1 MRRIFLAGLAAVLT
15 APLPSRAQPT
25 EAQREIERALIERD
39 RQAAEFARPEV
50 RDMPRP
56 GPTEPLRPDERVMRS
71 REREAYELGLP
82 PKAPAK
88 QPSVEK
94 PLPLPGGPGHAVEP
108 VPVQRPR
115 SERGVERE
123 KGRVRDVP
131 GVDLEERP

>member
-1 MRRIFLAGLAAVLT
+1 MRRILLAGLAAVMA
-15 APLPSRAQPT
+15 APLPTRAQPS

-39 RQAAEFARPEV
+39 RQAAEFSRPEV

-56 GPTEPLRPDERVMRS
+56 GPAEPLRPDERVMRS

-82 PKAPAK
+82 PKPPAK
-88 QPSVEK
+88 PPAAEK

-108 VPVQRPR
+108 VPIQRPR

-123 KGRVRDVP
+123 EGRVRDVP